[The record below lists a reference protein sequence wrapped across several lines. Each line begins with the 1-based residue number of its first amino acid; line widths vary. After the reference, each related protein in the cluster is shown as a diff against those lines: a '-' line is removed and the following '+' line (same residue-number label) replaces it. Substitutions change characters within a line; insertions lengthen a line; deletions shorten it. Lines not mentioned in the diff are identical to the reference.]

1 MLTVNLTL
9 KATEAACVD
18 PIPFH
23 DATEAVPVTI
33 RECVK
38 IIGGLSSPGK
48 MPCHS
53 YSLDARK
60 CKNGAKLRKVKGSTC
75 SKCYAYGGCYNF
87 PVVVAAMARRF
98 ASLTDPRWT
107 AAFVQILSRK
117 RNRFFRWHDSG
128 DIQSLNH
135 LRNIAEVA
143 RLTPHISH
151 WIPTREYGIVREY
164 LRTYGA
170 FPVNLR
176 VRVSAAMIDG
186 TAPAEFEYTSE
197 VSTTPQAPEV
207 VAADAFNGKRHCPA
221 YKQGGKCKG
230 EVIDCRSCWS
240 ECRTIVYPLH

>member
-1 MLTVNLTL
+1 MRKLSMLTLTTLTL

-33 RECVK
+33 RECAK
-38 IIGGLSSPGK
+38 IVGGLSAPGK

-87 PVVVAAMARRF
+87 PVVVAAMARRY

-107 AAFVQILSRK
+107 AAFVRILNRK

-143 RLTPHISH
+143 RLTPEVSH

-164 LRTYGA
+164 LRTYGP
-170 FPVNLR
+170 FPANLR
-176 VRVSAAMIDG
+176 VRVSAAMIEG
-186 TAPAEFEYTSE
+186 TAADDFEYTSE
-197 VSTTPQAPEV
+197 VSV
-207 VAADAFNGKRHCPA
+207 RAAERAAENAGTFACIA
-221 YKQGGKCKG
+221 YTQDGKCL
-230 EVIDCRSCWS
+230 DCRACWS
-240 ECRTIVYPLH
+240 DSPTIVYPLH